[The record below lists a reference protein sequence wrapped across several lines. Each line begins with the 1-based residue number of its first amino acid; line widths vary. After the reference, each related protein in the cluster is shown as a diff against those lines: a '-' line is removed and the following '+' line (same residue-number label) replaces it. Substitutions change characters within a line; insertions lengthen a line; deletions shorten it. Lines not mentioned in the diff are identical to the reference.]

1 MNKVRFNGWV
11 IYWGFLLV
19 FNFLAFAI
27 SASTGDFWNIF
38 LTGFMILF
46 CGIALSG
53 NLKKEDEG

>member
-38 LTGFMILF
+38 LTGFMVLF

-53 NLKKEDEG
+53 NLKKE